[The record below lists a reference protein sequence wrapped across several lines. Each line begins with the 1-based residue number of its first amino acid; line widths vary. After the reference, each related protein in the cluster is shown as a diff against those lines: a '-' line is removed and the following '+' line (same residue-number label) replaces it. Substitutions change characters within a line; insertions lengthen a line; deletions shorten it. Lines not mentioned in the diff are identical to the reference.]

1 MPAASSLFGVPVYTS
16 DVAPLSSKSI
26 DYILNLEFKQMAD
39 NNGFITET
47 VTLLDDPKC
56 LEIRNKIL
64 NAFDDYAYNLLK
76 IKPEVEF
83 YITTSWAIK
92 FLPGGSTQA
101 HTHNNSLFSGVLYL
115 KAAEETGQISFHKYA
130 KYLDVSS
137 PTLSLGF
144 TEWNI
149 FNSDK
154 WSITPHENQ
163 IIIFPS
169 NVVHSVEINNSNDDR
184 ISIAF
189 NVFVKGEFGNRES
202 ALSIKW
208 NIFLN
213 YLTQPK

>member
-26 DYILNLEFKQMAD
+26 DYILNLEFEQMAD

-101 HTHNNSLFSGVLYL
+101 HTHSNSLFSGVLYL

-202 ALSIKW
+202 ALSIK
-208 NIFLN
+208 
-213 YLTQPK
+213 

>member
-1 MPAASSLFGVPVYTS
+1 MPAASSLFGVPVYT
-16 DVAPLSSKSI
+16 DDIAPLSSKST
-26 DYILNLEFKQMAD
+26 DYIFNLEFLPMAD
-39 NNGFITET
+39 NNGFITES
-47 VTLLDDPKC
+47 VTLLDDPRC

-83 YITTSWAIK
+83 YMTTSWAIK

-101 HTHNNSLFSGVLYL
+101 HTHSNSLFSGVLYL
-115 KAAEETGQISFHKYA
+115 KAAEETGQISFHKYS

-137 PTLSLGF
+137 PSLSLGF

-154 WSITPHENQ
+154 WSITPHKNQ

-169 NVVHSVEINNSNDDR
+169 NVVHSVETNNSNDDR

-189 NVFVKGEFGNRES
+189 NMFVRGEFGTRES
-202 ALSIKW
+202 ALSIK
-208 NIFLN
+208 
-213 YLTQPK
+213 

>member
-101 HTHNNSLFSGVLYL
+101 HTHGNSLFSGVLYL

-202 ALSIKW
+202 ALSIK
-208 NIFLN
+208 
-213 YLTQPK
+213 

>member
-1 MPAASSLFGVPVYTS
+1 MPAASSLFGVPVYTD
-16 DVAPLSSKSI
+16 DVAPISTKSI
-26 DYILNLEFKQMAD
+26 DYILSLPFKEMAN

-64 NAFDDYAYNLLK
+64 NAFDDYVYNLLK

-92 FLPGGSTQA
+92 FEPGGSTQA
-101 HTHNNSLFSGVLYL
+101 HTHSNSLYSGVLYL
-115 KAAEETGQISFHKYA
+115 KAAEETGQISFHKYS
-130 KYLDVSS
+130 KYLDVCS
-137 PTLSLGF
+137 PTFDLGF
-144 TEWNI
+144 TEYNI

-154 WSITPHENQ
+154 WSIAPHKNQ

-169 NVVHSVEINNSNDDR
+169 NVVHSVEINNSKDDR

-189 NVFVKGEFGNRES
+189 NVFIKGNFGNRES
-202 ALSIKW
+202 ALSIK
-208 NIFLN
+208 
-213 YLTQPK
+213 